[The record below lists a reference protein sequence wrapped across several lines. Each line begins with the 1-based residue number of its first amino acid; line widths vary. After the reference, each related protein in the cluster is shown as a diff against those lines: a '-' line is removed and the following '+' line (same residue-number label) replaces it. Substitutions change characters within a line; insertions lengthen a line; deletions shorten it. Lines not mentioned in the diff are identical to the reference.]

1 VIDESTEGFSDLFEG
16 YTEAA
21 FNLKGWSRVAV
32 RNAIRVLQK
41 GFDRHSSEAAVAP
54 FGKDNYYIASL
65 TNV

>member
-1 VIDESTEGFSDLFEG
+1 MIDESTEGFSDLFEG

-21 FNLKGWSRVAV
+21 FNLKGSRVAV
-32 RNAIRVLQK
+32 IGVLKRN
-41 GFDRHSSEAAVAP
+41 FYRHSSEAAVAP